1 MGPRSEPLGRPPGSP
16 PGRGPRHAGCAPD
29 IQTRLAWSFGL
40 TILVT
45 GLAVVVAL
53 WVVVGASLLGRPPA
67 LTVVPSAVILHAL
80 EPGPPGQQDEPLA
93 TDALGLEIAPYS
105 LRSFSPSDFD
115 RLWVDAAGRRL
126 ATLSGFAGLAVV
138 LVAASSGYLLSRR
151 VSAPLSRF
159 AETVQELSSSSLDRR
174 VPDPGTDDE
183 LGLLAASF
191 NAMLDRLEAS
201 FQDLEGATAYV
212 SHELRTALTV
222 VRTQLEV
229 GLAGSRDLGLAA
241 RQALAATVRASN
253 MVDDALALAARSVPG
268 TAEPVD
274 LALVA
279 AQAVDDYSRPGRQLT
294 LEIPADGVP
303 PVRGN
308 STWMYRAVANLLDNA
323 FKHGPELGPVTVR
336 VIPRFDAVVLSVEDH
351 GPGIAAEDLDR
362 IWKRFYRGNG
372 QGSGDGRGYG
382 LGLALVRQAV
392 ESAGG
397 AVWVET
403 EQGRGSAFC
412 LSVPLL

>member
-1 MGPRSEPLGRPPGSP
+1 MGTRAEPLGRPARVRAE
-16 PGRGPRHAGCAPD
+16 RGPD
-29 IQTRLAWSFGL
+29 LQTRLAWSFGL

-53 WVVVGASLLGRPPA
+53 WFVIGASFLGRPPA
-67 LTVVPSAVILHAL
+67 LTVVPTAVILHAL
-80 EPGPPGQQDEPLA
+80 EPRPPGHGDE
-93 TDALGLEIAPYS
+93 ALVTGAPGLELAAYS
-105 LRSFSPSDFD
+105 LRSFAASDFD

-126 ATLSGFAGLAVV
+126 AALSGFAGLAVV
-138 LVAASSGYLLSRR
+138 LVAASSGYVLARR
-151 VSAPLSRF
+151 VSTPLSDF
-159 AETVQELSSSSLDRR
+159 AETVQQLSSSSLDRR

-191 NAMLDRLEAS
+191 NSMLDRLEAS
-201 FQDLEGATAYV
+201 FRDLEGATAYV

-222 VRTQLEV
+222 IRTQLEV

-241 RQALAATVRASN
+241 RQALAATVGASE
-253 MVDDALALAARSVPG
+253 MVDDALALASRSVP
-268 TAEPVD
+268 AASEPVD

-294 LEIPADGVP
+294 LEIPPDGVP

-308 STWMYRAVANLLDNA
+308 SIWMYRAVANLLDNA
-323 FKHGPELGPVTVR
+323 FKHGPEEGPVTVR
-336 VIPRFDAVVLSVEDH
+336 VAPRFDAVVLSVEDR

-362 IWKRFYRGNG
+362 IWQRFRRGNG
-372 QGSGDGRGYG
+372 QGPAHGRGYG

-403 EQGRGSAFC
+403 EESCGSVFY